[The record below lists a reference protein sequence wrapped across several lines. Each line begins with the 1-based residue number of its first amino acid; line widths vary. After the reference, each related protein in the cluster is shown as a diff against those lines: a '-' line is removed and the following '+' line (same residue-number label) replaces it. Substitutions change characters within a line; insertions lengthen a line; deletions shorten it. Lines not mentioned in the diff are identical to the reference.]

1 VPFTPRA
8 AWADSPAPL
17 HAAVADALGTTI
29 AGCTDLHGGMS
40 PGPAAALR
48 LGDGRTVFVKAI
60 SAEVRA
66 HNHMLI
72 RQESAIL
79 DTLPKSV
86 PAPRRLATVEWGQW
100 IALITTWATGAV
112 GGPWTD
118 RSIDTAVNACQVA
131 SGHRAPDGL
140 RPVAERIFDFDG
152 WERVV
157 AAGPADEWE
166 AAYAYRAT
174 KVVADWA
181 RWTAG
186 DALVHRDIRAD
197 NMAID
202 VATGSATMLDWAYA
216 AAGGP
221 WLDLAQLAADIV
233 ATGHCLGQRVAT
245 DRAYQLIQTLPADA
259 ARFVVAL
266 TGMWRIRAATIPD
279 TVMPTMSAWR
289 SARARALRPLASRLI
304 TDLAG
309 PG

>member
-8 AWADSPAPL
+8 AWADAPAPL
-17 HAAVADALGTTI
+17 KAAVADALGTAI
-29 AGCTDLHGGMS
+29 GGHTDLHGGMS

-48 LGDGRTVFVKAI
+48 LADGRPVFVKAV

-66 HNHMLI
+66 HNHMMV
-72 RQESAIL
+72 RRESAVL
-79 DTLPKSV
+79 DVLPESV
-86 PAPRRLATVEWGQW
+86 PAPRRLATIEWGPW
-100 IALITTWATGAV
+100 IALVTTWATGAA

-118 RSIDTAVNACQVA
+118 ASIEAVVDACRTA

-140 RPVAERIFDFDG
+140 PPVAERIFDFDG

-166 AAYAYRAT
+166 AAYACRAAD
-174 KVVADWA
+174 VVADWA
-181 RWTAG
+181 RWTSG

-197 NMAID
+197 NAAVD
-202 VATGSATMLDWAYA
+202 AATGSATLLDWAYA
-216 AAGGP
+216 AAGVP

-233 ATGHCLGQRVAT
+233 GTGHCLGRRTAT
-245 DRAYQLIQTLPADA
+245 DRAYRLIQTLPTDA

-279 TVMPTMSAWR
+279 TVMPTISTWR
-289 SARARALRPLASRLI
+289 RKRAQALRPLVTRLI
-304 TDLAG
+304 TDLTGSA
-309 PG
+309 